1 MAFGRGVHASR
12 GASRAERED
21 AFSRAATRFCA
32 RAHAWREF
40 PASTM
45 TPALPRASKEQVAT
59 RVLERLKD
67 TWPELEDV
75 ALETAVKAHLL
86 RLPRR
91 YAMDIYN
98 LEDLRTHMNLL
109 QAAQS
114 SIGSVL
120 CDTRGIRLSSSAL
133 GDVSNS
139 SLHEMDTG
147 PSSPHGGKRLR
158 APTFGSSFNLQTMD
172 EHANGGANNV
182 APTPVYEISVSG
194 RNRPRMLS
202 RVSTALFDVGLNI
215 SEAHVF
221 CTEDGFALDVFVVQG
236 WNADDAANL
245 NQKLLARLAQVN
257 WDDTGQPGS
266 GGSGESPAPALPATS
281 DASEWE
287 ISEAQLNFHD
297 KIASGA
303 FGVLY
308 RGHYCGQEV
317 AIKVLKTGEK
327 ASQEEVHREFAQELR
342 ILRKVRH
349 KNIVQLIG
357 AMTKPPRLCLVTE
370 FMKGGSALQFLHKH
384 APLKT
389 PQLVRLALG
398 VALGMDYLHKVN
410 VVHRDLKTANL
421 LMDENEVVK
430 VADFG
435 VARVK
440 STDGSHM
447 TAETGTYR
455 WMAPEVIAHQH
466 YTHKCDVFS
475 YGVLLWELVSG
486 GDIPYSGYTPLQAA
500 VGVVQRGLRPT
511 VPATCHPVV
520 AQTMQYCWQPDP
532 NARPEFEQVVELLRH
547 TESPADAAET
557 KGLFSRLRNISR
569 SSSAKAG

>member
-1 MAFGRGVHASR
+1 MA
-12 GASRAERED
+12 
-21 AFSRAATRFCA
+21 
-32 RAHAWREF
+32 
-40 PASTM
+40 PAV
-45 TPALPRASKEQVAT
+45 PRASKEQVAV
-59 RVLERLKD
+59 RVIERLKD
-67 TWPELEDV
+67 TWPELEDTN
-75 ALETAVKAHLL
+75 LEAAVKAHLL

-91 YAMDIYN
+91 YALDIYN
-98 LEDLRTHMNLL
+98 LEDLRTHMSLL
-109 QAAQS
+109 QAAQLS
-114 SIGSVL
+114 NGSVL
-120 CDTRGIRLSSSAL
+120 CDSRGIRMSSTGVS

-139 SLHEMDTG
+139 NLHDMDTANPG
-147 PSSPHGGKRLR
+147 SPSSHGMAGKRLR
-158 APTFGSSFNLQTMD
+158 APTFGSSFNLQTLD
-172 EHANGGANNV
+172 EHAGSNGLGGGSGMGPGGASGGSGSQ
-182 APTPVYEISVSG
+182 PPVYEISVSG
-194 RNRPRMLS
+194 LNRPRMLS

-236 WNADDAANL
+236 WVVDDAANL
-245 NQKLLARLAQVN
+245 NKELAKRLAKVN
-257 WDDTGQPGS
+257 WDDAGIPGQGSVNGTGNGSAQAIGNVGTELNQPDS
-266 GGSGESPAPALPATS
+266 
-281 DASEWE
+281 SEWE
-287 ISEAQLNFHD
+287 IAEAQLNFHD

-327 ASQEEVHREFAQELR
+327 ASAEEVQREFAQELR
-342 ILRKVRH
+342 ILKKVRH

-384 APLKT
+384 APLKLPT
-389 PQLVRLALG
+389 LLRMSLG
-398 VALGMDYLHKVN
+398 VAKGMDYLHKVS

-421 LMDENEVVK
+421 LMDENDVVK

-435 VARVK
+435 VARVT
-440 STDGSHM
+440 STDGTCM

-475 YGVLLWELVSG
+475 YGILLWELVSG

-500 VGVVQRGLRPT
+500 VGVVQRGLRPA
-511 VPATCHPVV
+511 VPQTCHPVI
-520 AQTMQYCWQPDP
+520 AQVMQYCWQPDP

-547 TESPADAAET
+547 TEFPVDAAEN
-557 KGLFSRLRNISR
+557 KSFFSRLRSISR
-569 SSSAKAG
+569 SSSAKA

>member
-1 MAFGRGVHASR
+1 
-12 GASRAERED
+12 
-21 AFSRAATRFCA
+21 
-32 RAHAWREF
+32 
-40 PASTM
+40 M
-45 TPALPRASKEQVAT
+45 TPALPRATKEQVAT

-75 ALETAVKAHLL
+75 ALETAVKTHLL

-91 YAMDIYN
+91 YALDIHN
-98 LEDLRTHMNLL
+98 LEDLRTHMRLL
-109 QAAQS
+109 EAAQS
-114 SIGSVL
+114 SNGSVL
-120 CDTRGIRLSSSAL
+120 CDTRGIRLSSAAL

-139 SLHEMDTG
+139 SLHDMDTG
-147 PSSPHGGKRLR
+147 SSSPHGNKRLR
-158 APTFGSSFNLQTMD
+158 APTFGSSFNLHSLD
-172 EHANGGANNV
+172 EHANGGANV
-182 APTPVYEISVSG
+182 ANAPVYEISVSG
-194 RNRPRMLS
+194 RNRARMLS
-202 RVSTALFDVGLNI
+202 RVSAALFDMGLNI

-221 CTEDGFALDVFVVQG
+221 CTVDGYALDVFVVQG
-236 WNADDAANL
+236 WNADDTANL
-245 NQKLLARLAQVN
+245 NQVLLARLARVD
-257 WDDTGQPGS
+257 WDDAGNPGA
-266 GGSGESPAPALPATS
+266 GGNGDSAPALPATS
-281 DASEWE
+281 DSSEWE

-317 AIKVLKTGEK
+317 AIKVLKTGDK
-327 ASQEEVHREFAQELR
+327 ASQEEVHREFAQELN

-357 AMTKPPRLCLVTE
+357 AMTTPPRLCLVTE
-370 FMKGGSALQFLHKH
+370 FMGGGSALQFLHKH
-384 APLKT
+384 APLKQ
-389 PQLVRLALG
+389 PQLLRLALG

-440 STDGSHM
+440 STDGSQM

-455 WMAPEVIAHQH
+455 WMAPEVIAHQQ
-466 YTHKCDVFS
+466 YSHKCDVFS
-475 YGVLLWELVSG
+475 YGILLWELVSG

-511 VPATCHPVV
+511 VPATCHPAV
-520 AQTMQYCWQPDP
+520 AQVMQYCWQPDP

-547 TESPADAAET
+547 TESPTAAAEA
-557 KGLFSRLRNISR
+557 KGFFSRLRNISR
-569 SSSAKAG
+569 SSSGKAG